1 MIVSVSRRTD
11 IPSYYSEWFYNRIHE
26 EYVLVRNPMN
36 IHQISKINLSPNMV
50 DGIVFWTKNPT
61 PMIKRLNEL
70 ENYTYYFQ
78 FTLTPYGED
87 IEPNLPSKKR
97 VIIPEFIEL
106 SNKIGAERV
115 IWRYDPILLNPEY
128 TVQNHIRYFEALA
141 KILKGSTKKC
151 IISFI
156 DMYRNTTNNVKK
168 IRLETI
174 KYEDMIR
181 IAEAF
186 SEIAKTYDM
195 ELCTC
200 SESIDLSQYGIS
212 HAHCIDKDLFE
223 CLVECKLKLD
233 KDPNQRKECGCA
245 ASIDIGAYNSCKNMC
260 RYCYANYNANTVNKN
275 YNCHNPKSSLLFGE
289 IGEGDKI
296 TERKMVSL
304 KDEQISLF

>member
-1 MIVSVSRRTD
+1 MIISVSRRTD

-26 EYVLVRNPMN
+26 NYVLVRNPVN
-36 IHQISKINLSPNMV
+36 IRQISKINLSPNIV

-61 PMIKRLNEL
+61 PMIERLNEL
-70 ENYTYYFQ
+70 EKYTYYFQ

-97 VIIPEFIEL
+97 VIIPKFIEL
-106 SNKIGAERV
+106 SNKIGAERL
-115 IWRYDPILLNPEY
+115 IWRYDPILLSQEY
-128 TVQNHIRYFEALA
+128 TVQNHIQYFETLA
-141 KILKGSTKKC
+141 KILKGCTKKC

-156 DMYRNTTNNVKK
+156 DMYRNTTNNAKK
-168 IRLETI
+168 IGIKTI
-174 KYEDMIR
+174 KREDMIR

-186 SEIAKTYDM
+186 SEIAKRYGM

-200 SESIDLSQYGIS
+200 SESINLSQYGIT

-223 CLVECKLKLD
+223 RLIQCKLKLD

-260 RYCYANYNANTVNKN
+260 RYCYANYNADIVNKN
-275 YNCHNPKSSLLFGE
+275 YNRHNPKSPVLFGE

>member
-1 MIVSVSRRTD
+1 
-11 IPSYYSEWFYNRIHE
+11 
-26 EYVLVRNPMN
+26 
-36 IHQISKINLSPNMV
+36 MV

-97 VIIPEFIEL
+97 VIIP
-106 SNKIGAERV
+106 
-115 IWRYDPILLNPEY
+115 
-128 TVQNHIRYFEALA
+128 
-141 KILKGSTKKC
+141 C
-151 IISFI
+151 FI
-156 DMYRNTTNNVKK
+156 DMYRNTTNNVKN
-168 IRLETI
+168 IGIETI
-174 KYEDMIR
+174 KYEDTIR

-186 SEIAKTYDM
+186 SEIAKKYDM

-200 SESIDLSQYGIS
+200 SESINLSQYGIS

-223 CLVECKLKLD
+223 CLIECKLKLD

-260 RYCYANYNANTVNKN
+260 RYCYANYNANIVNKN
-275 YNCHNPKSSLLFGE
+275 YNCHNPKSPLLFGE

-304 KDEQISLF
+304 KDEQLSLF

>member
-1 MIVSVSRRTD
+1 MYTLKKEIAVMR
-11 IPSYYSEWFYNRIHE
+11 E
-26 EYVLVRNPMN
+26 EYVA
-36 IHQISKINLSPNMV
+36 
-50 DGIVFWTKNPT
+50 
-61 PMIKRLNEL
+61 
-70 ENYTYYFQ
+70 
-78 FTLTPYGED
+78 
-87 IEPNLPSKKR
+87 
-97 VIIPEFIEL
+97 EFIGF
-106 SNKIGAERV
+106 S
-115 IWRYDPILLNPEY
+115 
-128 TVQNHIRYFEALA
+128 
-141 KILKGSTKKC
+141 
-151 IISFI
+151 
-156 DMYRNTTNNVKK
+156 RNGKWVVH
-168 IRLETI
+168 
-174 KYEDMIR
+174 EDMIR

-260 RYCYANYNANTVNKN
+260 GYCYANYNANTVNKN
-275 YNCHNPKSSLLFGE
+275 YNCHNPKSPLLFGE